1 MLGPIDMQIV
11 FDSSITKNFNIAKS
25 REWLIAN
32 GLGSYAS
39 STIVGLNTRG
49 YHGLLVASVEPPGK
63 RILFLSKLEEEVEVG
78 GKKYLLAVN
87 NYPGAVYPQGYLHLE
102 QFRFERYPIFV
113 YRAGSAILEKTVF
126 MPYGDNT
133 TIVTYRVLEAD
144 SPVKLVVYPIVNH
157 RDFHTTTHQDPR
169 WNFAQTMNT
178 KGVEIRAFH
187 GATTLYLQSDIAQ
200 YTTTGFWYKNFVY
213 EQTAGSD
220 QEEKE
225 DQYNPGYFSAKIE
238 QGSQIS
244 ILASLRPQSTFSTE
258 GMRFREMQRIRSLTD
273 RLPRADSFFETL
285 ASVADTFLVRRKSTN
300 MKSVIAGY
308 HWFADWGRDSMISI
322 PGLTLVT
329 KREEEG
335 KEIVR
340 TFLTN
345 LKDGLIPNTLPDG
358 GSEPDYHAADASL
371 WLIYACHA
379 IYSETGSLD
388 FVSILYP
395 KLQEIV
401 LSYVRGTR
409 YGIRMEEDGLVSAG
423 DENTSLTW
431 MDARIDGKPV
441 TPRFG
446 KPVELSALWYN
457 ALCSME
463 SFARNLNKES
473 DAHSFQTIADMVK
486 TSFNQKFWDDDRK
499 CLHDVLVDNNGDART
514 RPNQILSL
522 SLPYP
527 VLAENR
533 WRDVLRVVEAELLT
547 PVGLRSL
554 SPLDPDYRGTYTGTK
569 NERSLAYHQGS
580 AWPWLLGPFVT
591 AYVRVFSAEPKT
603 LSFVRQLYTPFIKRM
618 QEAGVGSI
626 SEIYD
631 GEPPNTARGCISQA
645 WNVAELLRSYARDA
659 NQF

>member
-1 MLGPIDMQIV
+1 MDLQIV
-11 FDSSITKNFNIAKS
+11 FDSSITKNYDVAKS

-39 STIVGLNTRG
+39 STIIGLNARG
-49 YHGLLVASVEPPGK
+49 YHGLLVAALEPPGK
-63 RILFLSKLEEEVEVG
+63 RVLFLSKLEEEIEVG

-87 NYPGAVYPQGYLHLE
+87 SYPGAVYPQGHLHLE

-113 YRAGSAILEKTVF
+113 YKVGNAILEKTVF

-133 TIVTYRVLEAD
+133 TIVTYRLLEAD
-144 SPVKLVVYPIVNH
+144 SPVKLTVYPIVNH
-157 RDFHTTTHQDPR
+157 RDFHGRTHQDPH

-200 YTTTGFWYKNFVY
+200 YTTTGFWYKNFTY
-213 EQTAGSD
+213 ETSAARGH
-220 QEEKE
+220 EGTE

-244 ILASLRPQSTFSTE
+244 ILASLRPQPTFSTE
-258 GMRFREMQRIRSLTD
+258 GMRFREMQRIRGLTD

-285 ASVADTFLVRRKSTN
+285 ASIADTFLVKRKSTN
-300 MKSVIAGY
+300 MKTVIAGY

-340 TFLTN
+340 TFLHYA
-345 LKDGLIPNTLPDG
+345 KDGLIPNTLPDG
-358 GSEPDYHAADASL
+358 SAEPDYHSVDASL

-388 FVSILYP
+388 FVSMLYP
-395 KLQEIV
+395 KLQETIA
-401 LSYVRGTR
+401 SYAKGTR
-409 YGIRMEEDGLVSAG
+409 YGIRMEEDGLVTGG
-423 DENTSLTW
+423 DESTSLTW
-431 MDARIDGKPV
+431 MDAGIDGTPV

-446 KPVELSALWYN
+446 KPVEISALWYN
-457 ALCSME
+457 ALRSME
-463 SFARNLNKES
+463 RFAYDLDKES
-473 DAHSFQTIADMVK
+473 DAHSYQLISEKVK
-486 TSFNQKFWDDDRK
+486 TSFNEKFWDDERK
-499 CLHDVLVDNNGDART
+499 CLHDVLVDDVGDSRT

-527 VLAENR
+527 VLEESR

-554 SPLDPDYRGTYTGTK
+554 SPLDPEYKGTYNGTLK
-569 NERSLAYHQGS
+569 ERNLAYHQGS

-591 AYVRVFSAEPKT
+591 AYVRVFSGDPKT

-618 QEAGVGSI
+618 QEAGIGSI

-645 WNVAELLRSYARDA
+645 WSVAELLRSYARDA